1 MGFSRPSLT
10 VAGKNR
16 RFALSAANAPVY
28 RIIRWQLLATIVASV
43 ICAIFDGVAAY
54 SILLGGVT
62 CIIPSAFSA
71 WRLLRETADPGA
83 AVGHMIMAETGKLLV
98 TVAIFIAVFLLVE
111 PLDVLLYFG
120 TFIGL
125 QSFYILVPL
134 WQERGQKRGQRSE
147 LSRATY
153 GQ

>member
-1 MGFSRPSLT
+1 
-10 VAGKNR
+10 
-16 RFALSAANAPVY
+16 
-28 RIIRWQLLATIVASV
+28 
-43 ICAIFDGVAAY
+43 
-54 SILLGGVT
+54 
-62 CIIPSAFSA
+62 
-71 WRLLRETADPGA
+71 
-83 AVGHMIMAETGKLLV
+83 MIMAETGKLLV